1 VRNLGTLDLAEVD
14 RLVRAALAED
24 VGARD
29 VTTEATVAATTRARG
44 VFTAK
49 QPLVVAGLGVAEAV
63 FRVLDGDV
71 HWESHVSDGDQLGV
85 GASVAAVSGNARAVL
100 TAERVAL
107 NFLQRLCGVATLT
120 RRFVE
125 AVAGTRA
132 QVRDTRKTT
141 PLLRSLE
148 KYAVEVGGGVAHR
161 PGLDRGVLVRENH
174 IRLAGGVGEATR
186 RAVTGAAGLVV
197 EVEVERLDQ
206 IEEALAAGAQMLLLD
221 NFTPEAV
228 RTGVRQIGGRVPV
241 EVSGGVRL
249 ETIRAYA
256 EAGADFIAVG
266 ALTHSAPACDI
277 SLETEPERG

>member
-1 VRNLGTLDLAEVD
+1 LTLDPAEID

-24 VGARD
+24 VGTGD
-29 VTTEATVAATTRARG
+29 VTAEATVDADARARG
-44 VFTAK
+44 VFIAK
-49 QPLVVAGLGVAEAV
+49 QDLVVAGLSVAEAV
-63 FRVLDGDV
+63 FRVLDERV
-71 HWESHVSDGDQLGV
+71 EWRSHVSEGDRVEPGV
-85 GASVAAVSGNARAVL
+85 SVATVSGNARAVL

-107 NFLQRLCGVATLT
+107 NFLQRLCGVATVT
-120 RRFVE
+120 RRFVD

-132 QVRDTRKTT
+132 KVRDTRKTT
-141 PLLRSLE
+141 PLLRNLE
-148 KYAVEVGGGVAHR
+148 KHAVEVGGGVLHR
-161 PGLDRGVLVRENH
+161 SGLDCGVLVKENH
-174 IRLAGGVGEATR
+174 IRMAGGVGEATR
-186 RAVTGAAGLVV
+186 RALARAEGLLI

-228 RTGVRQIGGRVPV
+228 RTGVRQVAERVPV
-241 EVSGGVRL
+241 EISGGVKL
-249 ETIRAYA
+249 DNIRGYA